1 MKNEVERM
9 PITLKGRIVG
19 TAIVYDDNTIHALV
33 WDKEDYEHILENNVP
48 WMFDTISMLPKK
60 AE

>member
-1 MKNEVERM
+1 M
-9 PITLKGRIVG
+9 PITLQGRIVG

-48 WMFDTISMLPKK
+48 WMFDTISMSPKK
-60 AE
+60 GE